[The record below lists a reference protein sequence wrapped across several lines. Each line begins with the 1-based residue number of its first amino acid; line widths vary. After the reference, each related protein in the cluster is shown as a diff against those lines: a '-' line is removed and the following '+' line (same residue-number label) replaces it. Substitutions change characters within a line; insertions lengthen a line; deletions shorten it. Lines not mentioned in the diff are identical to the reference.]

1 LLLLLSF
8 FLVLVLIL
16 VFVFLLIVVVVVVFI
31 IIIIIVIIIIII
43 IVYQWIFT
51 QSRLMTKDGRQPGA
65 NETTRLREIKIDSK
79 PAAVSPLVADNI
91 DVSS

>member
-1 LLLLLSF
+1 
-8 FLVLVLIL
+8 
-16 VFVFLLIVVVVVVFI
+16 
-31 IIIIIVIIIIII
+31 
-43 IVYQWIFT
+43 
-51 QSRLMTKDGRQPGA
+51 MTKDGRQPGA